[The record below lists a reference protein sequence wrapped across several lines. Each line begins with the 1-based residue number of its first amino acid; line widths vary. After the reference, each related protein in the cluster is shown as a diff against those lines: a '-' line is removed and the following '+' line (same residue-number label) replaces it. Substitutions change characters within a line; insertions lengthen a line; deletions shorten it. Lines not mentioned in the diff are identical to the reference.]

1 VDKAILTKTE
11 DFIMLQAEAE
21 WKRDPFLKPGSF
33 VKFGA
38 EDGQAGVLAEE
49 LSFIYSGYLE
59 MADKKLAI
67 INGIEYK
74 AGEMIVKGGGY
85 IVSSI
90 SPTLVALEL
99 TGGKNMIII
108 PLEEI
113 NIPLLDKTQ

>member
-38 EDGQAGVLAEE
+38 ENGQAGVLAEE
-49 LSFIYSGYLE
+49 LFTYSGYLE
-59 MADKKLAI
+59 IADKKLAI

-74 AGEMIVKGGGY
+74 AGEMIVNGGGY

-90 SPTLVALEL
+90 SPTEAVLEL
-99 TGGKNMIII
+99 TGGKNMITL
-108 PLEEI
+108 PLEEV
-113 NIPLLDKTQ
+113 NNPLLDKTK